1 MSLYLFFSSA
11 PGGTSAMVTRLDGM
25 DYKERIRGGSGG
37 EEERESGREE
47 EIGNSGE
54 GDCERGAATYT
65 HVYIPSGG

>member
-1 MSLYLFFSSA
+1 
-11 PGGTSAMVTRLDGM
+11 MVTRLDGM